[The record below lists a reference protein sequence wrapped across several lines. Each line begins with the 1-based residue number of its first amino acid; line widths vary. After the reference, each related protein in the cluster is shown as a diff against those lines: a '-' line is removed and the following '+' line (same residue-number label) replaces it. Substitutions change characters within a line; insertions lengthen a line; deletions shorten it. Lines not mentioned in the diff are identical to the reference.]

1 MSQGNNV
8 ISLKV
13 LTTLAAQRIVAVSS
27 TPQTAIYPAALT
39 SPMIGISLDNVTD
52 TNQAIPVV
60 VGGIAKL
67 YINDTCAAG
76 DLIAGDSSGY
86 GKKHVDTTAGSY
98 VVGKALVASAAT
110 GTVIQVLIQPH
121 FKSIP

>member
-1 MSQGNNV
+1 MSVNND

-13 LTTLAAQRIVAVSS
+13 LTTLLAQRIVALNN
-27 TPQTAIYPAALT
+27 TAHTAIYPAAVT
-39 SPMIGISLDNVTD
+39 SPQIGITMDTVLDT
-52 TNQAIPVV
+52 TGAIPVRV
-60 VGGIAKL
+60 SGIAKV
-67 YINDTCAAG
+67 YMNDTCAAG

-98 VVGKALVASAAT
+98 VVGKALEASAAT